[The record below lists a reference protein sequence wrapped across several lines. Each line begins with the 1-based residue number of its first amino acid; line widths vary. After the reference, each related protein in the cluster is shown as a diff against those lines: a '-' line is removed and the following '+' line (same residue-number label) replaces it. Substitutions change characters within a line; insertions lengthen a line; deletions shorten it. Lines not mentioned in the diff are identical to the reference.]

1 VKGER
6 MKRSVFLTIC
16 LAAGLSSV
24 CFAQDH
30 ATGDANKLTQEE
42 WQSRVNATRERV
54 EQRREELRLER
65 EKRYGLKQEELRLD
79 RESRYGPKQ
88 EELRLEREKRYE
100 PKPDELRR

>member
-1 VKGER
+1 

-16 LAAGLSSV
+16 LAAGFSSM

-79 RESRYGPKQ
+79 RENRYGPKQ

>member
-1 VKGER
+1 MHEAKCIFDYLPSRGFF
-6 MKRSVFLTIC
+6 KRVLR
-16 LAAGLSSV
+16 A
-24 CFAQDH
+24 DH

-65 EKRYGLKQEELRLD
+65 EKRYG
-79 RESRYGPKQ
+79 
-88 EELRLEREKRYE
+88 

>member
-1 VKGER
+1 

-16 LAAGLSSV
+16 LAAGFSSR

-30 ATGDANKLTQEE
+30 ATGDANKLTQQE

-79 RESRYGPKQ
+79 RENRYG
-88 EELRLEREKRYE
+88 

>member
-1 VKGER
+1 

-30 ATGDANKLTQEE
+30 ATGDANKLMQEE
-42 WQSRVNATRERV
+42 WQSRVNAARERV

-65 EKRYGLKQEELRLD
+65 EKRYELKQEERLPPATTALRGFAVD
-79 RESRYGPKQ
+79 
-88 EELRLEREKRYE
+88 LRM
-100 PKPDELRR
+100 

>member
-1 VKGER
+1 
-6 MKRSVFLTIC
+6 MKRSLFLITIC
-16 LAAGLSSV
+16 LAAGFSSV

-79 RESRYGPKQ
+79 RENRYGPKQ
-88 EELRLEREKRYE
+88 EELRLDRENRYG